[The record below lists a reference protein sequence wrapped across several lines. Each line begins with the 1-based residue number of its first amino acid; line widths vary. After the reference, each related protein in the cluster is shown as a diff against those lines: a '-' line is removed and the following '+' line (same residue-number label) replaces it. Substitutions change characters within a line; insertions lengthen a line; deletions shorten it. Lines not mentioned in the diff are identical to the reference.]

1 MPRIVDA
8 GERLGGLRNED
19 GIPTSGGPNDVLRKV
34 WRRPD
39 FAAEA
44 TSGRTT
50 PERAAL
56 FEAIHR
62 NVATRPA
69 PLGIEGMPDDT
80 WPMLWRASLA
90 ALKSI
95 WLGGLGHDLVE
106 IRRLHDQTVIGLVGE
121 SLVEIA
127 PLGTGRTRRGS
138 TTPSHGLDLH
148 PAFAAAAR
156 WLPRIGWPGDA
167 RLSFDD
173 CYGVVRAQEGG
184 QSWWHPVSIQGRTW
198 TRIGSGARHATEEE
212 AGVELLPLVGR
223 IMIDRDRD
231 AALGLSGKA
240 LGPGGVR
247 VGPPNP
253 RRTRRAISQ
262 DLVDNLGLR
271 GVEFGRG
278 ISQRERQEVCDLA
291 FDAFYDLCQVLR
303 LPAPAASLWGRAGIA
318 FGSRG
323 LGPGV
328 LGHFEPQ
335 AFVVHMD
342 GWNGAGVLAHEMGH
356 AVDCMLAEAC
366 GLGRRSYL
374 SEGVAAGWREHTIAR
389 MMADV
394 IDACM
399 KGRDGAPTTFLL
411 DSRTQD
417 GRSGGRY
424 WSSPVE
430 MFARAFET
438 WVHDALAARGR
449 RNDFLVSRQAGE
461 RVTGLEWR
469 VLCSVY
475 PKGSE
480 RRRIVYMMD
489 EFLRVAMP
497 IAEGRLSGDVLLR
510 D

>member
-8 GERLGGLRNED
+8 GERLAGRRNED
-19 GIPTSGGPNDVLRKV
+19 GIPTSGGPNDVLKRI

-39 FAAEA
+39 FALEA
-44 TSGRTT
+44 RSGRTT

-56 FEAIHR
+56 FEAVYR
-62 NVATRPA
+62 NIATRPA
-69 PLGIEGMPDDT
+69 PLAIEGMPDDA
-80 WPMLWRASLA
+80 WPLLWRASVA
-90 ALKSI
+90 TLKSI
-95 WLGGLGHDLVE
+95 WSRGEGDHLAE
-106 IRRLHDQTVIGLVGE
+106 IRRLHDETVVALVGE
-121 SLVEIA
+121 DMAEVA
-127 PLGTGRTRRGS
+127 PLGTGRVRRGS
-138 TTPSHGLDLH
+138 VMPSHGLDLH
-148 PAFAAAAR
+148 PAFAAAAQ
-156 WLPRIGWPGDA
+156 WLPRTGWPGET
-167 RLSFDD
+167 RLTFDD
-173 CYGVVRAQEGG
+173 CYGVVRTQEAG
-184 QSWWHPVSIQGRTW
+184 QVWWQPVSIQGRTW
-198 TRIGSGARHATEEE
+198 TRIGSGERHGGEED
-212 AGVELLPLVGR
+212 AGRELLPLVSR
-223 IMIDRDRD
+223 MMADRDRD
-231 AALGLSGKA
+231 ARLGLSGKA

-253 RRTRRAISQ
+253 RRTRRAVSQ
-262 DLVDNLGLR
+262 DLVDALGMK

-278 ISQRERQEVCDLA
+278 ISQKERQEVCDLA
-291 FDAFYDLCQVLR
+291 FDAFFDLCQVLR
-303 LPAPAASLWGRAGIA
+303 LPAAAASLWGRAGIA

-366 GLGRRSYL
+366 GLGRCSYL
-374 SEGVAAGWREHTIAR
+374 SEGVAAGWRDHTIAR
-389 MMADV
+389 MMVDV
-394 IDACM
+394 IGACL
-399 KGRDGAPTTFLL
+399 KDRNGAPTTFLL
-411 DSRTQD
+411 DSRAQD
-417 GRSGGRY
+417 AKSGGRY

-438 WVHDALAARGR
+438 WVHDALAGRRR

-461 RVTGLEWR
+461 NVTGLEWR
-469 VLCSVY
+469 VLSSVY

-480 RRRIVYMMD
+480 RRRIVYLMD
-489 EFLRVAMP
+489 EFLKAAMP